1 MFIIRGRDGSS
12 EGGWVAGMG
21 TERQSTN
28 AEQEIGKLSMC
39 RRRYSGSGV
48 RAKAAIN
55 FTFRASATI
64 VSGGAEKV
72 RVCGGKGLRLVL
84 AARSECRAMEEE
96 LHDDEVTC

>member
-21 TERQSTN
+21 AERQSTN

-64 VSGGAEKV
+64 VSGG
-72 RVCGGKGLRLVL
+72 GGESQGLRRERLK
-84 AARSECRAMEEE
+84 ASPCRK
-96 LHDDEVTC
+96 V